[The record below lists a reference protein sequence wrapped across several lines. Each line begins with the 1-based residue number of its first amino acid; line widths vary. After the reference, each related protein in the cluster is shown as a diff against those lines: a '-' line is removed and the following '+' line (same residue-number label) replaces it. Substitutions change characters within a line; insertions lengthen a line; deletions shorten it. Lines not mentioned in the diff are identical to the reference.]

1 MLIQKKYIIKFYK
14 NQEKISNSTINTKN
28 LFFTS
33 VNVKY
38 RIAKHLFRQIPI
50 PQSEK
55 IESAALNN
63 ICTTKKH

>member
-14 NQEKISNSTINTKN
+14 NQEKISNSTIITKN

-33 VNVKY
+33 VNVKD

-50 PQSEK
+50 PQSKK
-55 IESAALNN
+55 IASAALNN

>member
-1 MLIQKKYIIKFYK
+1 MLTQKKYIIKFYK
-14 NQEKISNSTINTKN
+14 NQEKISNSTIITKN

-33 VNVKY
+33 VNVKD

-50 PQSEK
+50 SQSEK